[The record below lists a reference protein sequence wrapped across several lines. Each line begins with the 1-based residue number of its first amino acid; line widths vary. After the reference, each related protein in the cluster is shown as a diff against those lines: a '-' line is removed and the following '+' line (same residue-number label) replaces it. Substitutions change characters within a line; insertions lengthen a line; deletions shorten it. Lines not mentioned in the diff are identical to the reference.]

1 MRDGTGALR
10 ANSSALEGTAV
21 ARAATTIGS
30 KHHESRMRHKS
41 LAGLKCIHHTLKK
54 SSNPRLKNQ
63 TLQNLFVS
71 SREIEVARAGVLE
84 AGGTLPTRR

>member
-41 LAGLKCIHHTLKK
+41 LAGLKRIHHTSKK
-54 SSNPRLKNQ
+54 LQIQAQASNSSESLRLI
-63 TLQNLFVS
+63 S
-71 SREIEVARAGVLE
+71 
-84 AGGTLPTRR
+84 

>member
-21 ARAATTIGS
+21 ARAATTTGS

-41 LAGLKCIHHTLKK
+41 LAGLKRIHHTSKNFK
-54 SSNPRLKNQ
+54 SKSKHQ

-71 SREIEVARAGVLE
+71 SREIEVACIGVLG